1 MYEGTKRK
9 RVRNFSRFIQVLGIL
24 IGLGGVAGFWLTQD
38 VQRTILSEEQ
48 ADLINP
54 NSEAFQASFV
64 VAGRDYDYEPAG
76 PMVWKDGK
84 LQRSYTTEAELGFR
98 TDTIIYVN
106 IVGNDVYMV
115 NIPRDLYLHDY
126 DVGINGIYQYGPEI
140 FGGMNRAEH
149 VRRAV
154 SELLGVPVDYYAVIN
169 IDIFEKLVDAV
180 GGVDLDVPYRMY
192 WQDQAGGLDID
203 LQPGFQHL
211 NGEQASGFIRYR
223 QTLRGDIDRID
234 NVKTLARAMLA
245 KLKAQNV
252 RAVGTLPKLVET
264 YLEEVDT
271 NVSPA
276 LVSKLVPRLPNLEID
291 AATLPINDVEGS
303 GRYVETD
310 RQRTEA
316 FLADFFGGEA
326 RKLTQ
331 APEASVRISN
341 RSGVPSLAAE
351 AKRILVGLGIPEE
364 QLSVGEAPP
373 VVSSQIVTTGRT
385 LSAASYYADLTGLG
399 VQQIDRFERSVDAD
413 IEVVLGQDAREFF
426 YAQLAQAP

>member
-1 MYEGTKRK
+1 M
-9 RVRNFSRFIQVLGIL
+9 RNFSRLIQVIGLL

-38 VQRTILSEEQ
+38 VQRTVLSEEQ
-48 ADLINP
+48 ESLVNP
-54 NSEAFQASFV
+54 EGAFQASFV
-64 VAGRDYDYEPAG
+64 VAGRDYNYQPAG
-76 PMVWKDGK
+76 PMVWKDGE
-84 LQRSYTTEAELGFR
+84 LQRAYTTEAELGFR
-98 TDTIIYVN
+98 TDTVIFVN
-106 IVGNDVYMV
+106 IVGNKVYMV
-115 NIPRDLYLHDY
+115 NIPRDLFLHQY
-126 DVGINGIYQYGPEI
+126 DIGINEVYTYGPEI

-149 VRRAV
+149 VRQAV
-154 SELLGVPVDYYAVIN
+154 SELLNVPVDYYAVIN

-192 WQDQAGGLDID
+192 YQDQAGGLDIN

-211 NGEQASGFIRYR
+211 NGEEAAGFVRYR

-264 YLEEVDT
+264 YLDEVDT

-276 LVSKLVPRLPNLEID
+276 LVSKLIPRLANLDIY
-291 AATLPINDVEGS
+291 AATLPTNDLEDS

-316 FLADFFGGEA
+316 FLADLFGGEA
-326 RKLTQ
+326 RELTQ
-331 APEASVRISN
+331 VPEASVRISN
-341 RSGVPSLAAE
+341 RSGVPSLAEE

-364 QLSVGEAPP
+364 QLSVEEAPP
-373 VVSSQIVTTGRT
+373 VVSSQVITTEGA
-385 LSAASYYADLTGLG
+385 LSAANYYADLLGLG
-399 VQQIDRFERSVDAD
+399 VQQIDRFERNVDAD
-413 IEVVLGQDAREFF
+413 IEVVLGQDAQEFF
-426 YAQLAQAP
+426 YAQLAQVE